1 MTTLHKSSTPAQYRI
16 KLQERL
22 DAEWSDWFE
31 EMMISFEGGGTI
43 LTGRV
48 ADQAALHGLLI
59 RIRDLNLNL
68 LSVERLEPVQGD
80 KQ

>member
-1 MTTLHKSSTPAQYRI
+1 MTKLHRSSTPAQYRI
-16 KLQERL
+16 KLQECL
-22 DAEWSDWFE
+22 DAKWSDVFD
-31 EMMISFEGGGTI
+31 EMTISFEGGGTI

-68 LSVERLEPVQGD
+68 LSVERMETG
-80 KQ
+80 